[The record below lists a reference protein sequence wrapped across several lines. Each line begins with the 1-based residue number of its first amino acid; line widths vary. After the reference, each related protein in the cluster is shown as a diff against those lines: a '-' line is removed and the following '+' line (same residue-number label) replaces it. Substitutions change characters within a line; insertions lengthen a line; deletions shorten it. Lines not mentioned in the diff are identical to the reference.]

1 MKDLKIENYKKL
13 RNLPS
18 HEELLSNLTS
28 HLDLWVEILYQIKH
42 KNVRKLP
49 TMGPNLRDIDV
60 I

>member
-1 MKDLKIENYKKL
+1 MKDLKFENYKKL

-28 HLDLWVEILYQIKH
+28 HLEFWVKILYQIKH